1 MINDLKKLQWHLWF
15 CWREVSRQSGSMELT
30 NSEFDYLYA
39 LLEPPQ
45 GMRLTELAECMKV
58 SKASASAM
66 VSKLEKRGY
75 IQRISC
81 PEDGRATL
89 LQATEKGAALE
100 KEEMDIYA
108 QTTQQMAAS
117 LTPEEQQ
124 QFEHLLH
131 KACGSLKTG

>member
-39 LLEPPQ
+39 LLEHPQ
-45 GMRLTELAECMKV
+45 GIRLTELAECMKV

-108 QTTQQMAAS
+108 QTTQQMATS

>member
-39 LLEPPQ
+39 LLEHPQ

-108 QTTQQMAAS
+108 QTTQQMVVS